1 MTRDQSSGAP
11 RKPPPSAALWAGAA
25 LLLLALMALP
35 FLLKNY
41 RVFQLTLVLIYA
53 IAVLGLNILTGYNGQ
68 ISLGHGAFY
77 AIGAYT
83 AAILMDRYGM
93 PYWST
98 LPVAFV
104 VCMLLGFLMGFPALR
119 LGGLYLAL
127 ATFALAVAMP
137 QLLKWKGIEHY
148 TGGVQGI
155 VLNKPDAPFDFSLF
169 GQSLSADRWLFIFT
183 LLVAA
188 LMFWLAWNLLRGR
201 IGRALVAIRDHPI
214 AASAMG
220 VNLPIF
226 KSMAF
231 GVSAAYTGVA
241 GALGGIA
248 IAFVAPDSFTAF
260 LSLSFL
266 VGAVV
271 GGLTTIWGAVF
282 GAAFI
287 QFVPNFAEEI
297 SKSAPAAIYGVCLIG
312 LMYLAPTGVMGILKK
327 ITSRFRSR

>member
-83 AAILMDRYGM
+83 AAILMDRFGM
-93 PYWST
+93 PYWGT
-98 LPVAFV
+98 LPVAFI

-137 QLLKWKGIEHY
+137 QLLKWKGIEHF

-266 VGAVV
+266 VGVVV
-271 GGLTTIWGAVF
+271 GGLATIWGAVF

>member
-1 MTRDQSSGAP
+1 MTPDRSSGVP
-11 RKPPPSAALWAGAA
+11 RKPPPSAAPWAGAA

-93 PYWST
+93 PYWGT
-98 LPVAFV
+98 LPIAFV

-137 QLLKWKGIEHY
+137 QLLKWKGIENY

-155 VLNKPDAPFDFSLF
+155 VLNKPEAPFDFSLF

-260 LSLSFL
+260 LSLGFL

-271 GGLTTIWGAVF
+271 GGLATIWGAVF